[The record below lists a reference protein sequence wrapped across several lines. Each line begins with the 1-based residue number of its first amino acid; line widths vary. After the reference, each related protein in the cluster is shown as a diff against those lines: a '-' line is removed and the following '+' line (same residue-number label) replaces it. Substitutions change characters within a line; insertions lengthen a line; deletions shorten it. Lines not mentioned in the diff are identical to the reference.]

1 MLFYLKRY
9 ASSLYDLAEKL
20 MEATRLNTKIKKAH
34 LYCFMKFYKFTIN
47 FNIGL
52 YAFQS
57 NTIFSHKRFYSSKYA
72 PFAFITTSL
81 LIPDLKK
88 SGLRDPINAFSI
100 SVILLILRKKLSR
113 DKNK

>member
-1 MLFYLKRY
+1 
-9 ASSLYDLAEKL
+9 

-34 LYCFMKFYKFTIN
+34 LYYCMKFYKFTIN

-88 SGLRDPINAFSI
+88 SGDPINSINAFSMI
-100 SVILLILRKKLSR
+100 PRKKLSR
-113 DKNK
+113 DKNKR